1 MGNQQKIKNFTN
13 TILKR
18 KTFLNPYSTQHER
31 NALNNP
37 IQGSAAD
44 MIKLALIE
52 LHTHWD
58 YDFPFSVVAVVHD
71 EIVLDVPEQE
81 AEKVKAFVK
90 KATIKA
96 ANQMCSDIKMGFRAD
111 VVISSD
117 WSEK

>member
-44 MIKLALIE
+44 QIKLALIE

-58 YDFPFSVVAVVHD
+58 YDFPFSVVAVIHD
-71 EIVLDVPEQE
+71 EIVLDVPIDWADQVL
-81 AEKVKAFVK
+81 KFVK
-90 KATIKA
+90 GMTIEA
-96 ANQMCSDIKMGFRAD
+96 ANKMCPGMKFRAD
-111 VVISSD
+111 VVISND

>member
-1 MGNQQKIKNFTN
+1 
-13 TILKR
+13 
-18 KTFLNPYSTQHER
+18 LNPYSSQHER

-44 MIKLALIE
+44 QIKMALIE
-52 LHTHWD
+52 LHNNWKF
-58 YDFPFSVVAVVHD
+58 DFPFSVVAVIHD
-71 EIVLDVPEQE
+71 ELVLDVPEQE

-96 ANQMCSDIKMGFRAD
+96 ANKMCSDIKMGFRAD
-111 VVISSD
+111 VVVASD